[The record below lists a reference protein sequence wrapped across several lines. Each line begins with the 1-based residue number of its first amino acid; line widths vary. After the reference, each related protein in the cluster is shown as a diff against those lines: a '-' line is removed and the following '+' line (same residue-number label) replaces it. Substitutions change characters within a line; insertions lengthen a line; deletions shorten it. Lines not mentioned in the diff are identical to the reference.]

1 MRRYQ
6 VATAAVLIGIAA
18 VAMFDTRGGALPDA
32 SGGAPGG
39 LKGGW
44 YPFWSA
50 ALASLALLVVIY
62 RAVSTPQPVQGVF
75 SGREGVMSVL
85 ALVLPMIALVVL
97 MDRLLGIYIA
107 GGLYLGWFGRA
118 LGHYRWRW
126 VALSATAIPLILFF
140 VFENFFRVALPK
152 SIWYVMGLP
161 F

>member
-1 MRRYQ
+1 
-6 VATAAVLIGIAA
+6 
-18 VAMFDTRGGALPDA
+18 MFDTRGGALPDP

-75 SGREGVMSVL
+75 SDREGVMSVL

-107 GGLYLGWFGRA
+107 GGLYLAWFGRA
-118 LGHYRWRW
+118 IGHYKWHW
-126 VALSATAIPLILFF
+126 VALSAIAIPAILFF